1 VRIPSGATRFPVH
14 VNLRE
19 RRTRLGLVMWRGRSH
34 ALPLRASLLER
45 YGNVS
50 FVDVN
55 KAPSDYKGL
64 DGSISIMV
72 VEPYRLKLGRLPR
85 EYRIYL
91 TLFESDRIPASWV
104 TKLNDHASEV
114 TSGPTTCP
122 LRHKPVSCGYHA
134 HVLAM
139 QLVFIDVSCLGNL
152 RVHPSTLIVF

>member
-1 VRIPSGATRFPVH
+1 MRIPSGATRFPVH

-91 TLFESDRIPASWV
+91 TLFESNRIPAS
-104 TKLNDHASEV
+104 
-114 TSGPTTCP
+114 
-122 LRHKPVSCGYHA
+122 
-134 HVLAM
+134 
-139 QLVFIDVSCLGNL
+139 
-152 RVHPSTLIVF
+152 